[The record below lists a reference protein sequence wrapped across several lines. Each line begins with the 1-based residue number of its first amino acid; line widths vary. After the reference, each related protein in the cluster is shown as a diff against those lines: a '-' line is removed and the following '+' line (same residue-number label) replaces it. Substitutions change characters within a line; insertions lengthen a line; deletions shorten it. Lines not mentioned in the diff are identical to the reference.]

1 MKHIRWIA
9 LALLIGV
16 VAVGGVWASLNLN
29 EPTETTDTTTSGTD
43 NQTADNGTLG
53 TTASSSTTTDVP
65 PANDNT
71 SEAANPPSNNAEA
84 AQADSDNQ
92 SNTPAGNKD
101 DDVQVAIG
109 RGSWATDKDVPAF
122 LVMKTVFEEW
132 LEEKD
137 REEYDLFEI
146 DIYVDD
152 ELTRYLAVGPLFL
165 KDAEKIPTQLK
176 PQLNPWV
183 KAKYTGDFGEYR
195 MYELE

>member
-29 EPTETTDTTTSGTD
+29 DSTETTSTDTPGTD
-43 NQTADNGTLG
+43 NQTADNSTLG
-53 TTASSSTTTDVP
+53 ATASSSTTTDVP
-65 PANDNT
+65 PANNNT
-71 SEAANPPSNNAEA
+71 SEAANPPSNNAETS
-84 AQADSDNQ
+84 QANSGNQ
-92 SNTPAGNKD
+92 STTSSGNKD
-101 DDVQVAIG
+101 DEIPVAIG

-146 DIYVDD
+146 DIYVNDD
-152 ELTRYLAVGPLFL
+152 LTRYLAVGPLFL
-165 KDAEKIPTQLK
+165 KDAEKIPVQLK